1 MGLGVMVSQG
11 EMEGICLVIRLLS
24 GRKPSGLEEGEA
36 GSIPA
41 FRADLVRECCITWE
55 YFPH

>member
-11 EMEGICLVIRLLS
+11 GMEGICLVIRLLS
-24 GRKPSGLEEGEA
+24 GRKSSGLEEGEA

-41 FRADLVRECCITWE
+41 LSADLIRDCCITWE
-55 YFPH
+55 CLPH